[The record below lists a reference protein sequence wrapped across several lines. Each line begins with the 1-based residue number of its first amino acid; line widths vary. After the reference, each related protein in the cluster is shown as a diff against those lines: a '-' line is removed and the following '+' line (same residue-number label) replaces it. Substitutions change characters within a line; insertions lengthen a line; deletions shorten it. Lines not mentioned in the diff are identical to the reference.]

1 MTDLDTAAYLEE
13 LAAALASHG
22 SNLAALRMAELEQK
36 VSPYLAAP
44 GVPSTPGSV
53 AADSA
58 LAGLGSAYS
67 TSVAMG
73 AAGLF
78 ITDGA
83 ITVTNPGSTV
93 IIDGTS
99 NMFKIAASGTQTVNY
114 PNATWSGTYASVTL
128 TALGNGYTTPP
139 ANHSNSLF
147 NGDAGTHGDGM
158 FGIGA
163 SGMYGHQYT
172 SVAVV
177 SGYLEAR
184 LHAYS
189 DSYNW
194 GANGGVASSRYYILK
209 EAGI

>member
-1 MTDLDTAAYLEE
+1 MSDGQGTAAYLEE
-13 LAAALASHG
+13 LARTLASHG
-22 SNLAALRMAELEQK
+22 SNLAALRMAELEQR
-36 VSPYLAAP
+36 VSPSLPWP
-44 GVPSTPGSV
+44 GVPSATAGSGGGLGGLNTAYSPSV
-53 AADSA
+53 AV
-58 LAGLGSAYS
+58 GG
-67 TSVAMG
+67 
-73 AAGLF
+73 AGLF
-78 ITDGA
+78 ITDGGL
-83 ITVTNPGSTV
+83 TVTNAGSTV

-99 NMFKIAASGTQTVNY
+99 DMFKIVATGTQTVNY
-114 PNATWSGTYASVTL
+114 PNGTWSGTYVGVTL
-128 TALGNGYTTPP
+128 TALGAGYTSPP

-147 NGDAGTHGDGM
+147 NGDNGTHGDGM

-163 SGMYGHQYT
+163 SGMFGHQYT

-189 DSYNW
+189 DSFNW